1 MNPLSAPG
9 KFGDPD
15 KEALTLCVF
24 YTFRFKSSESW
35 EEVIQQTFTE
45 YLLYTRQCSNIK
57 ARAVKSTQDFCPL
70 GTSTDTRS

>member
-45 YLLYTRQCSNIK
+45 YLLYT
-57 ARAVKSTQDFCPL
+57 
-70 GTSTDTRS
+70 